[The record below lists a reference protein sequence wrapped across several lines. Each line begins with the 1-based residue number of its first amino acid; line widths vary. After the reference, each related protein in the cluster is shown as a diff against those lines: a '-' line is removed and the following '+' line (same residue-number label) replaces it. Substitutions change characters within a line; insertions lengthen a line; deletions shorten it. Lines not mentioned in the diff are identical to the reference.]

1 MRSATITAL
10 LAGLVL
16 ALGVPAAH
24 ASTPFGLT
32 CTVDADH
39 GGVRECVGTTPD
51 PPLPSPPGTSGLP
64 PAPSP
69 PTIPPPK
76 DTRVPSFDDT
86 PLDVNVVLPPASMG
100 DTGLPLM
107 TLMHGYGGKKYAP
120 TAAGGESAQIGSM
133 ASYAERGYAVLS
145 FSARGFGES
154 CGSAASRTAA
164 LALAP
169 SVAQACQKGWI
180 HLDDMRFE
188 ARDAQWLMGLLVDQH
203 FADPQRLGVTGVS
216 YGGITSTQLA
226 ALKDRMWVF
235 PDGGEPD
242 TAKLVPFKSP
252 AGVPMRIAA
261 AGPSIP
267 GSDLAYSLVPNG
279 RTTDFQVLDRKDD
292 IVPAGVPKL
301 SYVTG
306 FYGTGNTTGGG
317 YYAPPGADK
326 HSDIT
331 QWYARIGA
339 GDPYEEPVA
348 QGILEEIN
356 RWHSGFALLSADAPS
371 LEAPAPTLFGNGFTD
386 DLFPVDEAMRFVNKA
401 QALFPGT
408 PMSTFFFDYGHARG
422 QNKDDDLAKL
432 RTAYAAWFDFYVKG
446 GGPQPFGGATAL
458 TQTCPKTA
466 ASGGPFAAGTYDAL
480 HPGEVRQ
487 RFAPSI
493 TFGSTG
499 GDPRLGQAID
509 PIAGSG
515 ACATTDAADQSAP
528 TAATYR
534 LGKVAAPYTLL
545 GAPTVIAKITKTD
558 TMNAQIAA
566 RLWDVGTDGKQTL
579 VARTLYRPDGAGKTE
594 VFQLHAN
601 GYRFATGHVP
611 KLELLGSD
619 APYGRQPSGGAF
631 TIAVSDLELRLP
643 VREAPD
649 CTQVLSHA
657 PPFLAGKALAPGI
670 AINGTPPCGEVVPA
684 GAPGTGGAPPAG
696 GTPPP
701 AGGTPQSGPPLTQTS
716 TGAGGDHGS
725 VNGKPVT
732 SNGQPV
738 TKPVTKP
745 IPKPVPTPAA
755 GAARH
760 RVSLQMRCS
769 RGRPVMTLTGADR
782 GKVRR
787 VAFSVGAGRAVTDR
801 RGPFAAG
808 VSLAAA
814 RHRVRLKAVVT
825 FKDGAHRTVT
835 VRAHPCRPPA
845 RRRA

>member
-1 MRSATITAL
+1 MRSATTTAL
-10 LAGLVL
+10 LTGFVL

-24 ASTPFGLT
+24 AAATPFGLN
-32 CTVDADH
+32 CKVDAEN
-39 GGVRECVGTTPD
+39 GSVRECVGTTPSASS
-51 PPLPSPPGTSGLP
+51 SPTTP
-64 PAPSP
+64 
-69 PTIPPPK
+69 
-76 DTRVPSFDDT
+76 DTRVPSFDST
-86 PLDVNVVLPPASMG
+86 PLDVNVVLPATG
-100 DTGLPLM
+100 DTNLPLI
-107 TLMHGYGGKKYAP
+107 TIMHGYGGNKQ
-120 TAAGGESAQIGSM
+120 AADDVVGGDAAQVGTM
-133 ASYAERGYAVLS
+133 VSYAKRGYAVLS
-145 FSARGFGES
+145 FAARGFKES
-154 CGSAASRTAA
+154 CGSPSSRAAA
-164 LALAP
+164 LVRPDTATTGP
-169 SVAQACQKGWI
+169 ACQKGWI

-188 ARDAQWLMGLLVDQH
+188 ARDAQWLMGKLVDDG
-203 FADPQRLGVTGVS
+203 FVDPQRLGATGVS

-226 ALKDRMWVF
+226 ALKDRMWTF
-235 PDGGEPD
+235 DAGADPD
-242 TAKLVPFKSP
+242 TAKLVPFTSP
-252 AGVPMRIAA
+252 VKKIPMRIAA

-279 RTTDFQVLDRKDD
+279 HTTDFQVLDRKDD

-339 GDPYEEPVA
+339 GDPYDEPVA

-356 RWHSGFALLSADAPS
+356 RWHSGYALLSADAPS

-422 QNKDDDLAKL
+422 QNKPADLTRL
-432 RTAYAAWFDFYVKG
+432 RAAYAAWFDHYVKG
-446 GGPQPFGGATAL
+446 DGPQPFGGATAL
-458 TQTCPKTA
+458 TQTCPKDA
-466 ASGGPFAAGTYDAL
+466 PSEGPYVAGTYDAL

-487 RFAPSI
+487 RFAPSV

-528 TAATYR
+528 AAATYR

-579 VARTLYRPDGAGKTE
+579 VARTLYRPDGVGKTE

-601 GYRFATGHVP
+601 GYRFAAGHVP

-643 VREAPD
+643 VMEAPD

-657 PPFLAGKALAPGI
+657 PPFLAGKTLAPGI
-670 AINGTPPCGEVVPA
+670 ALNGTPPCGGVAPAATAPA
-684 GAPGTGGAPPAG
+684 GTPSG
-696 GTPPP
+696 GTPE
-701 AGGTPQSGPPLTQTS
+701 SGPPTNQTS
-716 TGAGGDHGS
+716 IGAGGDHGS
-725 VNGKPVT
+725 VNGSPVT
-732 SNGQPV
+732 ANGQPA
-738 TKPVTKP
+738 TKTAPGV
-745 IPKPVPTPAA
+745 
-755 GAARH
+755 ARH

-769 RGRPVMTLTGADR
+769 SGRPAMTVRGADR
-782 GKVRR
+782 GRVRR
-787 VAFSVGAGRAVTDR
+787 VVFSVGAAV
-801 RGPFAAG
+801 P
-808 VSLAAA
+808 
-814 RHRVRLKAVVT
+814 
-825 FKDGAHRTVT
+825 
-835 VRAHPCRPPA
+835 
-845 RRRA
+845 